1 MRSSRRTFVR
11 AASNQEAAMSSQH
24 TTPPVQAAPVSPAV
38 TRLLSGLGLAAAP
51 VAAMATAKSEQIDD
65 AQLSRPVAADVGM
78 GALLRFKSLM
88 AIEGQTVHVARMC
101 YDRQYAFERIANA
114 HTSAFDP
121 LRRVALELFQAY
133 HRRDEGIL

>member
-1 MRSSRRTFVR
+1 
-11 AASNQEAAMSSQH
+11 MSSQH
-24 TTPPVQAAPVSPAV
+24 TTPPVQNPPASPAV
-38 TRLLSGLGLAAAP
+38 TRLLSGLGLAAVP
-51 VAAMATAKSEQIDD
+51 VAAMVAPETGQLDD
-65 AQLSRPVAADVGM
+65 AELSRPVVADVGM
-78 GALLRFKSLM
+78 GTLLRFKSLM

-133 HRRDEGIL
+133 HRREEGRL

>member
-1 MRSSRRTFVR
+1 
-11 AASNQEAAMSSQH
+11 MSSQH
-24 TTPPVQAAPVSPAV
+24 ITPPVQHPPASPAV

-51 VAAMATAKSEQIDD
+51 VAAMVAPVAQDTEQLDE
-65 AQLSRPVAADVGM
+65 AELSRPVVADVGM
-78 GALLRFKSLM
+78 GTLLRFKSLM
-88 AIEGQTVHVARMC
+88 AMEGQTVHVARMC

-133 HRRDEGIL
+133 HRREEGRL